1 MLIIPKEKIQE
12 VFSMRDAIESNKQAF
27 RIYSN
32 GESSVPLRT
41 NIDISKY
48 AGQSLFMP
56 AYVESL
62 NAIGIKIVSVF
73 PQNNSKNLPVCP
85 AEMLL
90 MDGETGIIK
99 AIIDGTYLTQIR
111 TGAASGVATEVL
123 SNKNS
128 KIGALIGTGGQA
140 FHQLEAMLEARP
152 NLDEVRIF
160 SRNQEKVFSFIDS
173 ATPMLSRFKAKLL
186 GVTTSDDAIKD
197 ADIITL
203 ITTSKI
209 PVING
214 DLVKK
219 GAHING
225 VGSYTEEMHEID
237 EKTLIKASKIYVDS
251 LSATLEEAGDLI
263 TPLKKNI
270 ISKNNITGEIGSLLL
285 SNISGRKHADEITV
299 FKTVGMAVMD
309 IVAAHNIYNNSIK

>member
-1 MLIIPKEKIQE
+1 MLIIPKEKIQH
-12 VFSMRDAIESNKQAF
+12 VFSMRDAIESNKCAF
-27 RIYSN
+27 KIYSN
-32 GESSVPLRT
+32 GESTVPLRT
-41 NIDISKY
+41 NINISKY
-48 AGQSLFMP
+48 EGQSLFMP
-56 AYVESL
+56 AYVEAL

-73 PQNNSKNLPVCP
+73 PQNSSKNLPVCP

-90 MDGETGIIK
+90 IDGETGIIK

-111 TGAASGVATEVL
+111 TGAASGVATEIL
-123 SNKNS
+123 SNKDS

-160 SRNQEKVFSFIDS
+160 SRDTEKVSSFIAS
-173 ATPMLSRFKAKLL
+173 STPKLSRFKANIL
-186 GVTTSDDAIKD
+186 GVNTSDDAIKD
-197 ADIITL
+197 ADLITL
-203 ITTSKI
+203 ITTSKV

-225 VGSYTEEMHEID
+225 VGSYTKEMHEID
-237 EKTLIKASKIYVDS
+237 EKTLVKASKIYVDS
-251 LSATLEEAGDLI
+251 FTATLEEAGDLI
-263 TPLKKNI
+263 TPLNKNI

-285 SNISGRKHADEITV
+285 SNIPGRESDDEITI

-309 IVAAHNIYNNSIK
+309 VVAAYHIYKNIIK